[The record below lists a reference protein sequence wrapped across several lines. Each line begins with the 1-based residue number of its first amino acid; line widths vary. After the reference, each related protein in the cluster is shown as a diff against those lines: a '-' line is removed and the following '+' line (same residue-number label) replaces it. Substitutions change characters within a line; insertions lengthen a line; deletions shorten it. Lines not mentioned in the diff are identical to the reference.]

1 MQRMKIHN
9 TTAPFWQCLAS
20 FFMFPASFPTVIY
33 LAAFAAIS
41 SLMSMEPAGLL
52 IGAFVYYFFVS
63 FAYTVLEYSAR
74 GELQR
79 LHVGKSGYFFRAE
92 NIIKQLFIFFFL
104 VGINFLVY
112 GLSST
117 SIFQLSVSLTLC
129 SFPVIAVQLVKH
141 NNPVK
146 MVSPAEVVASFKIMG
161 KTYWLLSLF
170 SIMLF
175 LSAQLALQIV
185 PVSPNSYMNLA
196 INHFIVFYFSL
207 VFFSMLGY
215 SFYQFYDQLGLEPDS
230 MDTDRHLPETNAMGG
245 LIKQVNILI
254 KEGDLEKAG
263 KELLKVIETN
273 PGDLNSWQRYF
284 KILLLASNA
293 DELYRF
299 AQEYINYLLGH
310 GKDLE
315 AMDIYLEVQRSIGD
329 FRPKTGVQ
337 AFALANRLRAHGHAG
352 LALNLLNNMHKHYRG
367 YEGIAKAYML
377 AAQILCE
384 QFGEDIKAR
393 KILNFIIKKY
403 PQSIFANEAT
413 DYLKVVDRLAVR

>member
-1 MQRMKIHN
+1 
-9 TTAPFWQCLAS
+9 
-20 FFMFPASFPTVIY
+20 MFPASFPTVIY

-41 SLMSMEPAGLL
+41 SFISMEPMGLL
-52 IGAFVYYFFVS
+52 IGLFVYYFFVS

-79 LHVGKSGYFFRAE
+79 LHASTTGFFFRAE

-104 VGINFLVY
+104 VGINFLIY
-112 GLSST
+112 GLAGESVFK
-117 SIFQLSVSLTLC
+117 ISVSLGLC
-129 SFPVIAVQLVKH
+129 LFPVIAVQLVKH
-141 NNPVK
+141 NNPLK
-146 MVSPAEVVASFKIMG
+146 MFSPAEISTTFRVMG
-161 KTYWLLSLF
+161 KTYWLLSMF
-170 SIMLF
+170 CIMLF
-175 LSAQLALQIV
+175 FSAQLALQLI
-185 PVSPNSYMNLA
+185 PSSPNSYMNLA
-196 INHFIVFYFSL
+196 INHFVVFYFCL

-215 SFYQFYDQLGLEPDS
+215 GLYQFYDQLGLEPDS
-230 MDTDRHLPETNAMGG
+230 TDGGLQVADTSAMGG
-245 LIKQVNILI
+245 LIKQVNIMI
-254 KEGDLEKAG
+254 KEGYLEKAG

-284 KILLLASNA
+284 KILLLESNVA
-293 DELYRF
+293 ELNRF

-310 GKDLE
+310 EKDME
-315 AMDIYLEVQRSIGD
+315 AMDVYLDVQRNIAD

-403 PQSIFANEAT
+403 PQSIFASEAT